1 LLAERGFESQKR
13 AQAEEK
19 RRQERQNQ
27 RRELQ
32 PYKVATAQCQ
42 FERLAE
48 RLIKEKAAAQAPHSG
63 LVAA

>member
-1 LLAERGFESQKR
+1 MLAERGFESQKR

-32 PYKVATAQCQ
+32 RYKVATAQCQ
-42 FERLAE
+42 FERGAE
-48 RLIKEKAAAQAPHSG
+48 RFFKKKSAAEAAHSG